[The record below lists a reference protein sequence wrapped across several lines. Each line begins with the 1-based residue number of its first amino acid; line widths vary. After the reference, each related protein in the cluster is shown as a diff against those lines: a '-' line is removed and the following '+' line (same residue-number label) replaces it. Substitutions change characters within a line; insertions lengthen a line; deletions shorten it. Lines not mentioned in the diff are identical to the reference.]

1 MKTKNSAW
9 TAEEDADLAT
19 AARESVSPARLSVR
33 LHRSVGSIKRR
44 MRELGLAGTRR
55 GPREAT
61 QSSIRIPVD
70 PMTQVEGWLAACK
83 SGDPLALMAFYGED
97 ATLECACTG
106 PAVYAGFAAILEYWS
121 PKLRSKEPRRF
132 SLTGAKIEEERIVV
146 DYLSYEGKPVRM
158 TLSFDVRGKI
168 IHSECGPRGS
178 KSPPPDHHM
187 SA

>member
-1 MKTKNSAW
+1 VKTKNTAW
-9 TAEEDADLAT
+9 TAEEDAVLAK

-44 MRELGLAGTRR
+44 MRELGLAGNRR

-61 QSSIRIPVD
+61 QSSIRVQVD
-70 PMTQVEGWLAACK
+70 PITQVAGWLAACR
-83 SGDPLALMAFYGED
+83 SGDPFALMAFYGED
-97 ATLECACTG
+97 PTLECACAG

-132 SLTGAKIEEERIVV
+132 SLVRTQLEDERVVV
-146 DYLSYEGKPVRM
+146 DYLSYEGKLVRM
-158 TLSFDVRGKI
+158 ILSFDAMGKI
-168 IHSECGPRGS
+168 VHSECGPREC

>member
-1 MKTKNSAW
+1 MKTKNTAW
-9 TAEEDADLAT
+9 TAEEDAVLAK
-19 AARESVSPARLSVR
+19 AARESVSPARLCVR

-55 GPREAT
+55 GPRDAT
-61 QSSIRIPVD
+61 QSSIRIPTD
-70 PMTQVEGWLAACK
+70 PMAQVAGWLAACK
-83 SGDPLALMAFYGED
+83 SGDAFALMAFYGED

-121 PKLRSKEPRRF
+121 PKLRSTEPRRF
-132 SLTGAKIEEERIVV
+132 ILKGTKIEDERVVV
-146 DYLSYEGKPVRM
+146 DYLNYEGKPVRM
-158 TLSFDVRGKI
+158 TLCFDAMGKI

-178 KSPPPDHHM
+178 KSRLPDRHM